1 MDETPQTPPA
11 RRIAVLNVLKTF
23 SPATFAGLALLVIF
37 AVFTQIDTCAVR
49 WWLMLPLAAAG
60 CGLLEVRRRNAT
72 GPEARVCAIGFW
84 LLAALVL
91 LRDVGLSRKLAELFD
106 KMAEFNRNVGQM
118 GLELNRFFEGGR

>member
-1 MDETPQTPPA
+1 MAETPQTPPA
-11 RRIAVLNVLKTF
+11 RLIAVLSVLKTF
-23 SPATFAGLALLVIF
+23 SPATFAGLALLALF
-37 AVFTQIDTCAVR
+37 AVCTQIDTCAVR

-60 CGLLEVRRRNAT
+60 GGLLEVRRRNAT

-106 KMAEFNRNVGQM
+106 KMAEFNRNMNDAGIH
-118 GLELNRFFEGGR
+118 LNRFFEGGR